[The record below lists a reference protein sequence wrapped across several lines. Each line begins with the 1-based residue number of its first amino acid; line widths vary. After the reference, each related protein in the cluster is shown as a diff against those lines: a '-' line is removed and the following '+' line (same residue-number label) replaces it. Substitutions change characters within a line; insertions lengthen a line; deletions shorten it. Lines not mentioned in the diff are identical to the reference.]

1 MNLNISLHIAQL
13 SLLLSVLH
21 KNDAASENKFAIV
34 LASSKL
40 PLLASSKLPLL
51 ANSKLPAANS
61 KPVLASSN
69 QPLLNSTTK
78 FATQCGTQKCRC
90 I

>member
-21 KNDAASENKFAIV
+21 KNPAASENKFAIV
-34 LASSKL
+34 
-40 PLLASSKLPLL
+40 LASSKLPLL

>member
-1 MNLNISLHIAQL
+1 MNLNIPLHIAQL

-21 KNDAASENKFAIV
+21 KNVVASLNKFAIV

-40 PLLASSKLPLL
+40 PLLA
-51 ANSKLPAANS
+51 NSKLPVANS

-78 FATQCGTQKCRC
+78 FATQCGTQKCC
-90 I
+90 CF

>member
-1 MNLNISLHIAQL
+1 MNLNIQLHIAQL

-21 KNDAASENKFAIV
+21 KNAAAFENKFAIV
-34 LASSKL
+34 LT
-40 PLLASSKLPLL
+40 SSKLPLL
-51 ANSKLPAANS
+51 ANFELPVANS
-61 KPVLASSN
+61 KLVLASSN

-78 FATQCGTQKCRC
+78 FATQYGTQKCCC

>member
-21 KNDAASENKFAIV
+21 KNAAASENKFAIV
-34 LASSKL
+34 
-40 PLLASSKLPLL
+40 LASSKLPLL